1 MTWQESVA
9 GAIQRLTSRTGN
21 KVFTR
26 QELIDTEIA
35 QIIAETGSSGETPE
49 QTLSRVLQE
58 LRAQGIIEFESSGVY
73 RLVTD

>member
-9 GAIQRLTSRTGN
+9 NAIQRLTSKTGN

-26 QELIDTEIA
+26 QELIDSEVG
-35 QIIAETGSSGETPE
+35 QIVAETGSCGETPE

-58 LRAQGIIEFESSGVY
+58 LRNQGMLEFESAGVY
-73 RLVTD
+73 RVIK

>member
-9 GAIQRLTSRTGN
+9 NAKAIRRLTSRSGN

-26 QELIDTEIA
+26 QELIDSEMA
-35 QIIAETGSSGETPE
+35 QIAAETGSGGETPE

-58 LRAQGIIEFESSGVY
+58 LRDQGIIEFQAAGVY
-73 RLVTD
+73 RLN

>member
-9 GAIQRLTSRTGN
+9 KAIRRLTSRTGN

-26 QELIDTEIA
+26 QELIDSEIG
-35 QIIAETGSSGETPE
+35 QIVAETGSSGETPE

-58 LRAQGIIEFESSGVY
+58 LRSQGMLEFESAGVY
-73 RLVTD
+73 RLLS